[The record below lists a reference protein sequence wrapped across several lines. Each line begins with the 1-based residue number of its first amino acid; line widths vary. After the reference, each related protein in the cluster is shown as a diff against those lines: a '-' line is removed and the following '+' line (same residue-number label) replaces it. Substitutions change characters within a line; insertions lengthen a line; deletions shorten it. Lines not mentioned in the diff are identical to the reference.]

1 MKMKFMS
8 LLMVFALVSCSTEE
22 LGNGGTP
29 ASGKGGVRLVLST
42 DGFDEV
48 GSRAVDEKAI
58 HDVNILEYKDG
69 KLEQVVYLDES
80 EADFSEAVEV
90 SGLKKIPA
98 TEMVEETDADGNKVE
113 VMKEDTKE
121 NFVFVVANY
130 GSKIDK
136 DEPQLQSLAGLQ
148 QFKMKFSGKTDL
160 THLPMTGFY
169 YKGVNPTSAT
179 QMEVTLQR
187 AVAKIN
193 FTLDTSGFK
202 VDGKTPSQLVVNSI
216 ELCNVPSDITL
227 YPCKVRPNLPKDD
240 VTAGKWNFGVDSETT
255 HFPTKDEM
263 EADGGSVTY
272 GDDENHSSD
281 ANTYVAY
288 IPENAR
294 GSYDGITDNKDKRP
308 FKCDPSISEKDE
320 ASDKCFTYIRVVLSY
335 VTSDN
340 MLNRVTYRI
349 YLGGNSTGDMNLLRK
364 TQYNVA
370 TSLTGIDSNDTR
382 ISVKDMGPAG
392 EVMTENANCYMID
405 MSDAL
410 SVNGKLVTIPL
421 KQVNDGWDYIKSFES
436 SQSSTAATVKSLLES
451 GEWEIQTE
459 WKTWEGSSNVTG
471 TKSADF
477 SASNL
482 KATLTIPADVTN
494 GNNAVVKLVPKSDNT
509 KTYWS
514 WHLWFT
520 NYKPDEADASKRNG
534 QIHQY
539 ISTAFTT
546 GIYKDK
552 FMMDRNLGATIIQTD
567 ASAFSQPSKTS
578 EAIKYYGLYYQFGRK
593 DPFIGSGDGTG
604 NFATIRDA
612 SGSPLNDVTKP
623 TAPPFKTV
631 SGGSSA
637 SCLATAVMH
646 PSTFYTT
653 NSENWTKEENG
664 LWFKTSDGK
673 KTPFDPCPPGWRVPK
688 GGTTAT
694 DNPWAGFRTG
704 SSSATDNGNYSSW
717 GGFNWSSS
725 ATGTNGRL
733 YKSGGVQAWFPDC
746 GWLSYSNGTISSFGS
761 WGRYWC
767 AAPNSTQGYDF
778 FFDSGRVYPSCY
790 DYRPYGMLVRCI
802 QE

>member
-1 MKMKFMS
+1 MKTILVS

-121 NFVFVVANY
+121 NFVFIVANY
-130 GSKIDK
+130 GSQIDK
-136 DEPQLQSLAGLQ
+136 DEPQLQSLALLKN
-148 QFKMKFSGKTDL
+148 FKMKFSGKTDL

-179 QMEVTLQR
+179 QMNVTLQR

-202 VDGKTPSQLVVNSI
+202 VDGKTPGQLVVNSI

-308 FKCDPSISEKDE
+308 YKCDPSISEDDE
-320 ASDKCFTYIRVVLSY
+320 ASDKCFTYIRVILSY

-421 KQVNDGWDYIKSFES
+421 QQVKLGWDKISA
-436 SQSSTAATVKSLLES
+436 STASNVQTILES

-459 WKTWEGSSNVTG
+459 WRTWSGSSNITG
-471 TKSADF
+471 TKSSDF

-482 KATLTIPADVTN
+482 RATLTIPADVTN
-494 GNNAVVKLVPKSDNT
+494 GNNAVVKLVSGGQ
-509 KTYWS
+509 TYWS

-520 NYKPDEADASKRNG
+520 DYKPDEADASKRNG

-539 ISTAFTT
+539 ISNAFTT
-546 GIYKDK
+546 GIYKGK
-552 FMMDRNLGATIIQTD
+552 YMMDRNLGATITGVTD
-567 ASAFSQPSKTS
+567 VISQPTS
-578 EAIKYYGLYYQFGRK
+578 ADEAKKRYGLMYQWGRK
-593 DPFIGSGDGTG
+593 DPFIGSDGTG
-604 NFATIRDA
+604 N
-612 SGSPLNDVTKP
+612 TKDNKIFNSTGGAYAQSP
-623 TAPPFKTV
+623 TAGPTTLANSVQHPGSFITSSGDWLSSQNDDLWSGKTA
-631 SGGSSA
+631 G
-637 SCLATAVMH
+637 TAKSV
-646 PSTFYTT
+646 
-653 NSENWTKEENG
+653 
-664 LWFKTSDGK
+664 
-673 KTPFDPCPPGWRVPK
+673 FDPCPPGWRVPL
-688 GGTTAT
+688 GGATAT
-694 DNPWAGFRTG
+694 NNPWAGFG
-704 SSSATDNGNYSSW
+704 DGNASSTNDGNYSRFSW
-717 GGFNWSSS
+717 QNAKNGV
-725 ATGTNGRL
+725 TGTAGRL
-733 YKSGGVQAWFPDC
+733 YDNTTKAWYPANGHINGRGTLTDVGGFVFFWH
-746 GWLSYSNGTISSFGS
+746 
-761 WGRYWC
+761 
-767 AAPNSTQGYDF
+767 AAPNGQNSYFSRSNGSTTQ
-778 FFDSGRVYPSCY
+778 PSWNY
-790 DYRPYGMLVRCI
+790 SRGIAVSVRCI